1 MTDSRS
7 KNTFEG
13 GEATGTAGLDFVRT
27 IVAED
32 NAKGTYGGRVAT
44 RFPPEPNGFLH
55 VGHATAICLSF
66 GVAEENNGTTSLR
79 FDDTN
84 PTTEDMRYVE
94 AIEDDLRW
102 LGFEWNI
109 EAFAS
114 DYFDQLYEWA
124 EELVEDGK
132 AYVDTLNEDE
142 IREYRGTVTEPGRDS
157 PHRDR
162 SVDENLDLLRRMK
175 AGEFPDGA
183 HVLRAKID
191 MAHPNMKMR
200 DPLLYRIRH
209 AHHFRTGDTW
219 CIYPMYDYAHGLSD
233 AIEDITHSL
242 CTLEF
247 ENNRAIYD
255 WLIDNVDVGTA
266 RPRQFEFAR
275 LNLDYTVMSKRKLLR
290 LVEGGF
296 VDGWDDPRMPTISGM
311 RRRGFTPESIRR
323 FCDLIGIAKAD
334 SRVDIGKL
342 EYTIRE
348 DLNQTAQRVM
358 CVLDPLKVVITNYPE
373 GNGGSDGDGSS
384 IEELEAPYFPH
395 DVPLEGSR
403 MVPFGRQIYIDR
415 ADFMEDPPKGF
426 FRLAPGREVRL
437 RYAYFIKCEEV
448 IKNDAGDVVEL
459 RCTYDPETRGGA
471 APDGR
476 KVKGTIHWVSADASV
491 PVEVRLYDRLFA
503 VANPDEAAATEGK
516 DFTEFLNPESR
527 VILTDARIEPA
538 AADAAP
544 ATHYQFERHGYFFSD
559 PVDSKDGVPVFNRVV
574 TLRDSWAK
582 ISQAADGASGDA
594 AGHTAGVP
602 DVTAEETNT
611 DAEKTGA
618 AADSTDAATAK
629 DLRNGTTGKRRRV
642 KRSKSE
648 HRDEIRDAN
657 LELAERYE
665 RYMSELGLGRE
676 ETDVLT
682 GDVSVAELFE
692 SAVAAHEDPAAIA
705 NWMVN
710 ELSPHFVD
718 GKADGLPFGGDELG
732 SLVALV
738 SDGTISGKIGKEIL
752 AVMVAAGGDPAT
764 LVKER
769 GLEQVTDEGAIAA
782 VVDKVIA
789 ANPDKAAEYRGGR
802 TGLAGFFIGQVMR
815 ETGGTANPELVQ
827 KLVAEKLV

>member
-1 MTDSRS
+1 MTSS
-7 KNTFEG
+7 KSKSASDG
-13 GEATGTAGLDFVRT
+13 GDAAATAGLDFIRT
-27 IVAED
+27 IVAQD
-32 NAKGTYGGRVAT
+32 NAEGTYGGRVVT

-66 GVAEENNGTTSLR
+66 GVAEENNGTTNLR

-94 AIEDDLRW
+94 AIEEDLRW
-102 LGFEWNI
+102 MGFAWSI

-114 DYFDQLYEWA
+114 DYFGQLYEWA

-132 AYVDTLNEDE
+132 AYVDSLSEDE
-142 IREYRGTVTEPGRDS
+142 IREYRGTVTEAGRDS
-157 PHRDR
+157 PYRDR
-162 SVDENLDLLRRMK
+162 SSEENLDLLRRMK

-209 AHHFRTGDTW
+209 AHHYRTGDDW
-219 CIYPMYDYAHGLSD
+219 CIYPLYDYAHPLSD

-290 LVEGGF
+290 LVEEGL
-296 VDGWDDPRMPTISGM
+296 VDGWDDPRMPTITAM
-311 RRRGFTPESIRR
+311 RRRGITPDSIRL
-323 FCDLIGIAKAD
+323 FCDLIGIARSD

-342 EYTIRE
+342 EYAIRE
-348 DLNQTAQRVM
+348 DLNQKAPRVM
-358 CVLDPLKVVITNYPE
+358 CVLDPLKMVITNYPV
-373 GNGGSDGDGSS
+373 GDDGSNSYGSS

-403 MVPFGRQIYIDR
+403 MVPFGREIYIER
-415 ADFMEDPPKGF
+415 ADFMEHPPKGF

-437 RYAYFIKCEEV
+437 RYAYFIRCEEV
-448 IKNDAGDVVEL
+448 IKDDAGDIVEL
-459 RCTYDPETRGGA
+459 RCTYDPATRGGS

-491 PVEVRLYDRLFA
+491 PVEVRLYDRLFT
-503 VANPDEAAATEGK
+503 VSNPDEAAAAESR
-516 DFTEFLNPESR
+516 DFTAFLNPESR
-527 VILTDARIEPA
+527 VTVMDARIEPA
-538 AADAAP
+538 AAAAPP

-559 PVDSKDGVPVFNRVV
+559 PVDSKAGAPIFNRVV
-574 TLRDSWAK
+574 TLRDTWAK
-582 ISQAADGASGDA
+582 ISRAAEGSPVDAADA
-594 AGHTAGVP
+594 AGAAEP
-602 DVTAEETNT
+602 AEE
-611 DAEKTGA
+611 AEAPAPG
-618 AADSTDAATAK
+618 D
-629 DLRNGTTGKRRRV
+629 KRRRV

-648 HRDEIRDAN
+648 HRDEIRAAN
-657 LELAERYE
+657 PALAERYE
-665 RYMSELGLGRE
+665 RYVNDLGLGRE
-676 ETDVLT
+676 QADVIT
-682 GDVSVAELFE
+682 GDTSVADLFE
-692 SAVAAHEDPAAIA
+692 SAMAAHDDPTAVA

-710 ELSPHFVD
+710 ELSPHFAD
-718 GKADGLPFGGDELG
+718 GKADALPFGGAELG
-732 SLVALV
+732 ALV
-738 SDGTISGKIGKEIL
+738 ELIADGTISGKIGKEVL
-752 AVMVAAGGDPAT
+752 AVMLAEGGDPQAI
-764 LVKER
+764 VKER
-769 GLEQVTDEGAIAA
+769 GLEQVVDEAAIVA
-782 VVDKVIA
+782 VVDQVIA
-789 ANPDKAAEYRGGR
+789 ANPEKADEYRDGR
-802 TGLAGFFIGQVMR
+802 KGLAGFFVGQVMR

-827 KLVAEKLV
+827 RLVRERLE